1 MTSNI
6 QEFLKNPIDASRHK
20 ARVLVNRAVK
30 DITGGAVCMSDL
42 ADTSNLCVGLDGLQ
56 ELIDSADEFTY
67 MSELLDMA
75 QDIAYQLLEDEGFPV

>member
-20 ARVLVNRAVK
+20 AMVLVNRAVK

-75 QDIAYQLLEDEGFPV
+75 QDIAYQLLEDEGFPI